1 MKHIIKALIITSA
14 ALSLLSCVKEV
25 DAPVPNERPQEQPE
39 APALCDTEFRGVID
53 AVNGAWVPQAE
64 VAVYDGVSDQPLIY
78 TVGDEGID
86 GSVALN
92 GQVYDNS
99 DLYFALYPADGFMSF
114 EDGVA
119 QVAVPAQQ
127 TLADPQASKAHA
139 ISPAAAFTTGNRF
152 EFSSLACYLKI
163 NLTAANVKSISFKG
177 VADENLAGTYK
188 STAYQPDVVDVEGTE
203 TEIIFSAASETF
215 ARGLYYIQIMPGSYQ
230 GIEMVLTYAD
240 NSTYSGNKYLEPFE
254 ITMGEIQEVGRLV
267 DENLVAPS
275 ISVSKVAFSSAWV
288 SWSASSATLSYN
300 IYVDGQ
306 KVAEQIDPKTAGY
319 ALTEFDLAST
329 HTVAVE
335 AVGESTTMMSET
347 VTFTTKNLWYVDS
360 GRHHFTIQWEETNPY
375 PVTGSF
381 SGFGTEDKDTFG
393 GRGYEVAVYTDAAC
407 TEEVY
412 SLYPYSGSSYVF
424 GNSSWYGKVGGA
436 NMMVPTRL
444 SLGYLEQNTTYYVR
458 VRSVSGVTLGSNTLM
473 NIAGTSEWSKPLEVK
488 TLPAHTPEA
497 GEVIFADFDEF
508 SWNVDRKNGC
518 PGTLVSDKMY
528 TGSVDGKEILT
539 VPMGDMSDVHL
550 VDYYSLI
557 QQGTSGTDY
566 FTGAT
571 FNANK
576 SARKNYVALP
586 GSEVEGWHFSDNI
599 RANMA
604 CLMMDRAQNRFIGTP
619 SLSTNLKDGEP
630 TACLLTLDMGA
641 VYTSAQSYPVMVR
654 VYRDGAL
661 NTVKSI
667 TLNSMFKQATPTKDD
682 YQLDFSTDSYQVP
695 LLLQK
700 GDAVLLVV
708 EGIGTCNLMITV
720 DNFKIVVDPDSPL
733 NGNGSLEI
741 PDWGSDNDGLEF

>member
-99 DLYFALYPADGFMSF
+99 DLYFALYPADGFLSF

-127 TLADPQASKAHA
+127 ILATPQSSMARE
-139 ISPAAAFTTGNRF
+139 ISPAAAVTSGNRF
-152 EFSSLACYLKI
+152 EFNSLASYLKI
-163 NLTAANVKSISFKG
+163 NLTAENVKTISFKG
-177 VADENLAGTYK
+177 MAEEKLAGTYK
-188 STAYQPDVVDVEGTE
+188 STVFQPDVVSAEGTE
-203 TEIIFSAASETF
+203 NEIVFSAGGQTF
-215 ARGLYYIQIMPGSYQ
+215 ASGQYYIQVMPGTYQ

-240 NSTYSGNKYLEPFE
+240 NSTFSKNKFTEAFE
-254 ITMGEIQEVGRLV
+254 IAVGEVKEIGNVV
-267 DENLVAPS
+267 DENLVAPTV
-275 ISVSKVAFSSAWV
+275 SVSKVAFSSAHV
-288 SWSASSATLSYN
+288 SWIASEFTLSYN
-300 IYVDGQ
+300 VYIDGK
-306 KVAEQIDPKTAGY
+306 KVADQLDPSTSEYTVTG
-319 ALTEFDLAST
+319 FDLASS

-335 AVGESTTMMSET
+335 AVGERESLKSDP
-347 VTFTTKNLWYVDS
+347 VSFTTKNLWLADT

-381 SGFGTEDKDTFG
+381 SGFGTESYDAYG
-393 GRGYEVAVYTDAAC
+393 GRGYEVAIYTDAAC
-407 TEEVY
+407 TKEVY
-412 SLYPYSGSSYVF
+412 SLYPYTGSACAF
-424 GNSSWYGKVGGA
+424 GNSSWYGKIGGA
-436 NMMVPTRL
+436 NLMVPTKL
-444 SLGYLEQNTTYYVR
+444 SLGYLDQNTTYYVR
-458 VRSVSGVTLGSNTLM
+458 VRSVSGVSLGSNVLM
-473 NIAGTSEWSKPLEVK
+473 NVAGTSEWSKPLEVK
-488 TLPAHTPEA
+488 TLPAHTPEP

-518 PGTLVSDKMY
+518 PGTLVSGKMY

-557 QQGTSGTDY
+557 QQGASGTDY

-604 CLMMDRAQNRFIGTP
+604 CLMLDRAQNRFIGTP
-619 SLSTNLKDGEP
+619 ALRANLKEGEP

-641 VYTSAQSYPVMVR
+641 VFTSAQSYPVMVR

-667 TLNSMFKQATPTKDD
+667 TLNSKFKQATPTKDD
-682 YQLDFSTDSYQVP
+682 YQLDFSTDSYQVS